1 MMMEDKGDMALPAA
15 RAATASPPSPSV
27 SGIAGIANAE
37 DALRCLIRFLE
48 ADSGSSNAVLRAAE
62 IASAA
67 LPPEP
72 DEPLESVVFWATDFG
87 IYGRVSIT
95 LPVNNG
101 GDEQFD
107 ADFED
112 AMAFVKAV
120 VGRRKLAR
128 AKAMSAGTVKTEGL
142 GAQPASAVPE
152 GDLPETPSE
161 GTHP

>member
-1 MMMEDKGDMALPAA
+1 MSDRDARALPAA

-128 AKAMSAGTVKTEGL
+128 RRNPPMTTEPTKEMIALARECAERHG
-142 GAQPASAVPE
+142 
-152 GDLPETPSE
+152 
-161 GTHP
+161 